1 MGHKKPSFI
10 EKIAEK
16 LKIIPD
22 LHGDWGAPADRLTE
36 EGQLTDFPPPEQWN
50 DWVEYEA
57 KSWPLREKKHYSI
70 VPTTCFNCES
80 ACGLTAFI
88 DKDTNKIRKLEGNP
102 YHPGSRGRNCAKG
115 PATIN
120 QLTDPDRILYPL
132 KRSRKTWRW
141 RVGTYILG
149 SGFG

>member
-22 LHGDWGAPADRLTE
+22 LHGDWGTPADRLTE
-36 EGQLTDFPPPEQWN
+36 EGDLTNFPPHEQWN

-57 KSWPLREKKHYSI
+57 KSWPLRDKKHYSI

-88 DKDTNKIRKLEGNP
+88 DKETNTIRKL
-102 YHPGSRGRNCAKG
+102 RGILIIPAAEDGTVRKG
-115 PATIN
+115 RQPSI
-120 QLTDPDRILYPL
+120 
-132 KRSRKTWRW
+132 S
-141 RVGTYILG
+141 
-149 SGFG
+149 